1 MAYAMGPR
9 AAMEVGRKQIIY
21 FCSNVLDEQPDPTML
36 AEVEKDEESEKEEEE
51 EEHRLSWGRW
61 LCSILC

>member
-1 MAYAMGPR
+1 
-9 AAMEVGRKQIIY
+9 MEVGRKQIIY

-36 AEVEKDEESEKEEEE
+36 AEVEKDEESEEEEEE